1 MPVAKSSFTATEIKA
16 GIMVLA
22 SLAVLILFLVVVQ
35 GLRPPEETKTFYVA
49 FTDTGGLNRGADIRF
64 GGAKVGRVTQIELD
78 PADKSKIRVTAQVRP
93 EVPVNEKSQ
102 SFIGQTTLT
111 AEKHLE
117 ITTGENTAP
126 LLAEGA
132 SIPSRSGGLFDQAGA
147 LARSV
152 ESALEDVRDLLGVRQ
167 AKEKEKAGEG
177 NMVTVTSLFQ
187 GVDTTIKNG
196 STLVGDIKNTV
207 AESRMDVDNILKKV
221 QEVEDGARDLVADI
235 RDVVADNRPHVDGAM
250 AGVRDIVDKVQPA
263 VERVTALTERLDAIA
278 DALQEGLDSA
288 SAVAGEAQGALS
300 DNRPVIDDIVLDLR
314 ETVRYLKTFS
324 RTLSEQPEAV
334 IRGKNVEGRR

>member
-1 MPVAKSSFTATEIKA
+1 MPVEKRSFTATEIKA

-22 SLAVLILFLVVVQ
+22 SVAMLALFLIVVQ
-35 GLRPPEETKTFYVA
+35 GMRPPEKTKTFYVA

-64 GGAKVGRVTQIELD
+64 GGAKVGRVAQIELD
-78 PADKSKIRVTAQVRP
+78 PEDHSKIRVTANVRP
-93 EVPVNEKSQ
+93 EVPVNDKSQ

-117 ITTGENTAP
+117 ITTGEKSAP

-132 SIPSRSGGLFDQAGA
+132 VIPSRSGGLFDQAGA

-167 AKEKEKAGEG
+167 AKEKKTD
-177 NMVTVTSLFQ
+177 MVTVTSLFE
-187 GVDTTIKNG
+187 GVDTTIKSG
-196 STLVGDIKNTV
+196 TTLVGDIKNTV
-207 AESRMDVDNILKKV
+207 AESRVDVDKILKKV
-221 QEVEDGARDLVADI
+221 QEVEDGARDLLADL
-235 RDVVADNRPHVDGAM
+235 
-250 AGVRDIVDKVQPA
+250 RDIVGDNRKHIDGSIEGVHGIIEDAQPA
-263 VERVTALTERLDAIA
+263 VERVTALTERLDEIA
-278 DALQEGLDSA
+278 NALQEALDEA
-288 SAVAGEAQGALS
+288 GAVAGEAKGALS
-300 DNRPVIDDIVLDLR
+300 DNRPVVDDIVLDLR

-334 IRGKNVEGRR
+334 IRGKNVEGRN